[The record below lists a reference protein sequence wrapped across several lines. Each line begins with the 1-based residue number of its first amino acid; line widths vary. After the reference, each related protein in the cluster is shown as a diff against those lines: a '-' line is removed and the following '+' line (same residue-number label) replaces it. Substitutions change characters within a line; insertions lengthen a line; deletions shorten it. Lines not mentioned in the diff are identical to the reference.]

1 MRKAKVVKMPMTSH
15 WVRLGYFHESE
26 GKPAVVI
33 GDRADGVKK
42 TLKITP
48 QHYDLLKSLDV
59 TMYDQPFTK
68 QEDAMLL
75 IFARA
80 GIVEIVDESGN
91 FDDFTAIPVSRN
103 PIKYVEEYDQGY
115 LVQAGN
121 AEAFQLTEIGSRIAN
136 RVDGSKPL
144 SAILEE
150 VKVDVLSDLD
160 NRIAMENE
168 AINAGVT
175 VDDFFKMEAFQFMKQ
190 MMTSHAMT
198 FEPA

>member
-26 GKPAVVI
+26 GHHAVVI
-33 GDRADGVKK
+33 GDRAHGEKK

-59 TMYDQPFTK
+59 TLHDQPFTK

-75 IFARA
+75 IFVRA
-80 GIVEIVDESGN
+80 GIIEIVDESSS
-91 FDDFTAIPVSRN
+91 FDDFTAIPVTRN
-103 PIKYVEEYDQGY
+103 PIKYVEEYEQGY

-121 AEAFQLTEIGSRIAN
+121 AEAFQLTEIGSLIAAK
-136 RVDGSKPL
+136 VDGSKPL
-144 SAILEE
+144 STILEE
-150 VKVDVLSDLD
+150 VKAEVLSDID
-160 NRIAMENE
+160 NRIAIKDE

-175 VDDFFKMEAFQFMKQ
+175 VDDFFKMETFQFMKQ
-190 MMTSHAMT
+190 MMSSHAMT